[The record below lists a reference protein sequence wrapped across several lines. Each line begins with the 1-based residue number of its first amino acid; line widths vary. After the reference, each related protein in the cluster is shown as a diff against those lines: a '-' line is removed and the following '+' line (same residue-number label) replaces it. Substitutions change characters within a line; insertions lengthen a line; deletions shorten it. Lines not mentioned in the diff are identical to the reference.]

1 MDPALSEEPLLYMST
16 LILFLAALLL
26 AYANGA
32 NDNFKATATVFGS
45 SILGYRSSLL
55 LASVAQLCGSASS
68 LFLASALVTEETMAT
83 LLQSPQL
90 TGQQVVQIL
99 SDTGGEA
106 FDARFTDFL
115 TVLSENKRFSL
126 LPEITELYRRLQEE
140 ADKLLRVK
148 VVSAFELDEDQATRL
163 KDALARRFER
173 EILLESEVDKS
184 VIGGAV
190 VYAGGQVIDG
200 SLKDR
205 LAKLSNSLIN

>member
-1 MDPALSEEPLLYMST
+1 MSNTTT
-16 LILFLAALLL
+16 LARPYAKAAFELA
-26 AYANGA
+26 GA
-32 NDNFKATATVFGS
+32 DNATGS
-45 SILGYRSSLL
+45 WNEMLN
-55 LASVAQLCGSASS
+55 
-68 LFLASALVTEETMAT
+68 LASALVTDETMAT

-99 SDTGGEA
+99 SDIGGEA
-106 FDARFTDFL
+106 FDARFTDYL
-115 TVLSENKRFSL
+115 AVLSENKRFPL

>member
-1 MDPALSEEPLLYMST
+1 MSNTTT
-16 LILFLAALLL
+16 LARPYAKAAFELA
-26 AYANGA
+26 GA
-32 NDNFKATATVFGS
+32 DNVTGS
-45 SILGYRSSLL
+45 WNEMLT
-55 LASVAQLCGSASS
+55 
-68 LFLASALVTEETMAT
+68 LASALVTDETMAN

-90 TGQQVVQIL
+90 TRDQVVKIL

-106 FDARFTDFL
+106 FDSRFRDFL
-115 TVLSENKRFSL
+115 VVLSENKRFPL
-126 LPEITELYRRLQEE
+126 LPEITELYQRLVEE

-163 KDALARRFER
+163 KDALAKRFER

-184 VIGGAV
+184 IIGGAV

>member
-1 MDPALSEEPLLYMST
+1 MSNTTT
-16 LILFLAALLL
+16 LARPYAKAAFELA
-26 AYANGA
+26 GA
-32 NDNFKATATVFGS
+32 DNVTGS
-45 SILGYRSSLL
+45 WNEMLT
-55 LASVAQLCGSASS
+55 
-68 LFLASALVTEETMAT
+68 LASALVTEETMAN

-90 TGQQVVQIL
+90 TSDQVVKIL
-99 SDTGGEA
+99 SDIGGEA
-106 FDARFTDFL
+106 FDSRFRDFL
-115 TVLSENKRFSL
+115 AVLSENKRFPL
-126 LPEITELYRRLQEE
+126 LPEITELFQRLREE

-173 EILLESEVDKS
+173 DILLESEVDKS

-190 VYAGGQVIDG
+190 VYADGQVIDG

>member
-1 MDPALSEEPLLYMST
+1 MSNTTT
-16 LILFLAALLL
+16 LARPYAKAAFELA
-26 AYANGA
+26 GA
-32 NDNFKATATVFGS
+32 DNETGRWTEM
-45 SILGYRSSLL
+45 LT
-55 LASVAQLCGSASS
+55 
-68 LFLASALVTEETMAT
+68 LASALVTDETMAD

-90 TGQQVVQIL
+90 TSDQVVQIL
-99 SDTGGEA
+99 SDTGGDA
-106 FDARFTDFL
+106 FDPRFRDFL
-115 TVLSENKRFSL
+115 AVLSENKRFPL
-126 LPEITELYRRLQEE
+126 LPEITGLYQRLQEE

-163 KDALARRFER
+163 KDALAKRFER

>member
-1 MDPALSEEPLLYMST
+1 MST
-16 LILFLAALLL
+16 TTTLARPYAKAAFEL
-26 AYANGA
+26 AGA
-32 NDNFKATATVFGS
+32 DNATGNWNEMLV
-45 SILGYRSSLL
+45 
-55 LASVAQLCGSASS
+55 
-68 LFLASALVTEETMAT
+68 LASALVTDETMAN

-90 TGQQVVQIL
+90 TSQQVVQVL
-99 SDTGGEA
+99 TDTGGEA
-106 FDARFTDFL
+106 FDSRFRDFL
-115 TVLSENKRFSL
+115 AVLSENKRFPL
-126 LPEITELYRRLQEE
+126 LPEITELYQRLREE

-148 VVSAFELDEDQATRL
+148 VVSAFALDEDQASRL